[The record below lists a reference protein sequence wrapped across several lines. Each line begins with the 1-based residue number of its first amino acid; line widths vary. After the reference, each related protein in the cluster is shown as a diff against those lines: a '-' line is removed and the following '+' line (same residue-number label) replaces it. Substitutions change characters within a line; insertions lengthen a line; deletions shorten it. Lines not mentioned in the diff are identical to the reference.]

1 MANVFVL
8 VCFVIASGHPG
19 VATLPQFSW
28 DTLPVFF
35 HSAYA
40 TGPYSDDSLQT
51 IVKFQMATIEK
62 SMGHDIP
69 GVDDEDEMVLTMIA
83 IKKLN

>member
-1 MANVFVL
+1 M
-8 VCFVIASGHPG
+8 
-19 VATLPQFSW
+19 
-28 DTLPVFF
+28 FF
-35 HSAYA
+35 HSANA
-40 TGPYSDDSLQT
+40 TGPYSDASLQT
-51 IVKFQMATIEK
+51 IVKFQMATIEE